1 MTNSWHNI
9 WSRRNIEF
17 TSDLSLDFL
26 IKADGFDQGIGDV
39 DSDSWISICVAYAKA
54 MDLQKDMSIFEFGC
68 GAGAFLKPF
77 YDIYRMRVA
86 GIDLSPFLID
96 VARQVMPHGD
106 FNMCSIEDY
115 VFDEKY
121 DVVVSNSVIHYLNR
135 EELGTFIDKA
145 TAIAERFILISDIPN
160 LQTKTE
166 AEEYRKKSCFK
177 MALRKNTKAYTILTF
192 SRWN

>member
-1 MTNSWHNI
+1 
-9 WSRRNIEF
+9 
-17 TSDLSLDFL
+17 
-26 IKADGFDQGIGDV
+26 
-39 DSDSWISICVAYAKA
+39 
-54 MDLQKDMSIFEFGC
+54 
-68 GAGAFLKPF
+68 
-77 YDIYRMRVA
+77 
-86 GIDLSPFLID
+86 
-96 VARQVMPHGD
+96 MPHGD

-135 EELGTFIDKA
+135 EEFETFINKA

-177 MALRKNTKAYTILTF
+177 MALRKNTRPIPYLLSADGINQSFQNQNWDCKLIPIGSLG
-192 SRWN
+192 SSKQI